1 MNVVC
6 FKTQVRIANI
16 KYRLQQRKIEKALRE
31 KEQLAE
37 GLHLVDFEQLKIENQ
52 TLHEKI
58 EERNEELQKFVKKTT
73 KTVQVLTHM
82 KEKLQFVSAKR
93 ELLRQ
98 NMSELE
104 SAVAAARDRLNGLK
118 AGRDSRKR
126 RSKDKGSSDSD
137 GDMIPRSLMQDY
149 ESRAKKIVKLKR
161 KVEKLK
167 AHFENVTELT
177 RLRDA
182 K

>member
-1 MNVVC
+1 MNQL
-6 FKTQVRIANI
+6 KQ
-16 KYRLQQRKIEKALRE
+16 EELRE

-104 SAVAAARDRLNGLK
+104 SSVAAARDRLNSLK
-118 AGRDSRKR
+118 ADCDSRKR
-126 RSKDKGSSDSD
+126 RSKDKSSNDSD
-137 GDMIPRSLMQDY
+137 GDMIPRSLMKDY

-161 KVEKLK
+161 KIEKLE
-167 AHFENVTELT
+167 AHFENVTELA
-177 RLRDA
+177 RLRGNA

>member
-1 MNVVC
+1 M
-6 FKTQVRIANI
+6 TQVRIANI

-126 RSKDKGSSDSD
+126 RSKDKGGSSDSD
-137 GDMIPRSLMQDY
+137 GDMIPRSLMKDY

-161 KVEKLK
+161 KIEKLK

-177 RLRDA
+177 RLRGNA